1 MIVSRPLGDGSL
13 AVCDN
18 ILPFTGGV
26 PASASFNQT
35 QTISNAIN
43 DLGCRFVDGA
53 GNPSGRSPS
62 EACTR
67 FPDGEYRVVGAG
79 TTVQFCT
86 TVVDFFMFPPG
97 DTLVSV
103 RLRDTAGDSSSPLKL
118 VVRVAQ

>member
-18 ILPFTGGV
+18 VPPFTGGV
-26 PASASFNQT
+26 PASASFDVT
-35 QTISNAIN
+35 QAISDAIN

-53 GNPSGRSPS
+53 GNPSGRPPG

-67 FPDGEYRVVGAG
+67 FPDGEYRVVGEG
-79 TTVQFCT
+79 TTVQFCS
-86 TVVDFFMFPPG
+86 TVVEFFMFSPG

-103 RLRDTAGDSSSPLKL
+103 RLRDAAGDRSSPMQLII
-118 VVRVAQ
+118 RVAQ